1 MGVIEHCDRCL
12 EIAPPWDSVEY
23 LEWHLGVDEDGE
35 YLGVVCTGC
44 FAGEGMSFIGIEAR
58 TSSARAARLSVVSSN
73 ARAGDEADSPPAMRT
88 AA

>member
-1 MGVIEHCDRCL
+1 VIEHCDRCL
-12 EIAPPWDSVEY
+12 AIAPAWDSVEY

-35 YLGVVCTGC
+35 YLGVVCASC
-44 FAGEGMSFIGIEAR
+44 FAGEGVSFIGVEAR
-58 TSSARAARLSVVSSN
+58 TTSVGATRLSIVSSN